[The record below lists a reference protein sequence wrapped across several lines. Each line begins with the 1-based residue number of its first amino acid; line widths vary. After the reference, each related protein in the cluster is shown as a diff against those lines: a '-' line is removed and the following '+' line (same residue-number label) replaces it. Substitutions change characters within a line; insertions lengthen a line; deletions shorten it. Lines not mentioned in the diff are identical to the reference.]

1 MKKLIFALLA
11 LFMVSAVVVSCDN
24 KKSKKDKEEK
34 EEVYDTPEEELLAL
48 MKDAVSLME
57 DTHIKSSDDVK
68 DLAGEMK
75 PIKEK
80 VEKAMM
86 EMMEAYKDKDP
97 KELEELSKELEE
109 EFEEI
114 SRRAEKEGERLQKE
128 ATEAGVDLS
137 ELNDL
142 DLF

>member
-48 MKDAVSLME
+48 MDDAVSIME
-57 DTHIKSSDDVK
+57 DTHIKSADDVK
-68 DLAGEMK
+68 DLADEMR
-75 PIKEK
+75 PIKEN
-80 VEKAMM
+80 VERAMKELM
-86 EMMEAYKDKDP
+86 ETYKDKDP
-97 KELEELSKELEE
+97 QELEELSKELED
-109 EFEEI
+109 EFKEI
-114 SRRAEKEGERLQKE
+114 TRRAEREGERLQTE
-128 ATEAGVDLS
+128 AAEAGVDIS
-137 ELNDL
+137 ELEDL